1 MADETPKSVGEA
13 AAQAPT
19 GENRQVALQKIY
31 IKDISMEV
39 PQAPEVFTKEW
50 KPHIDVELDTQAA
63 RVNDTT
69 HEVTVRI
76 TMKAKLGEEVAYLA
90 EVEQAGLFGMS
101 GFNDDAEY
109 RAVLG
114 AYCPNILFPF
124 IREAMADIVQRA
136 GFPPYLLQPI
146 NFEAIYKQRLAAEQQ
161 GKQPGQTK
169 H

>member
-1 MADETPKSVGEA
+1 MTEETPNPADKPQA
-13 AAQAPT
+13 APSADA
-19 GENRQVALQKIY
+19 RQVALQKIY
-31 IKDISMEV
+31 VKDVSMEV
-39 PQAPEVFTKEW
+39 PQAPQVFTREW
-50 KPHIDVELDTQAA
+50 KPKIDVELDTQAS
-63 RVNDTT
+63 RVNEQI

-76 TMKAKLGEEVAYLA
+76 TMKARLGDDIAYLA
-90 EVEQAGLFGMS
+90 EVEQAGLFAMS
-101 GFNDDAEY
+101 GFQDDAEF

-124 IREAMADIVQRA
+124 IREAMSDLVQRS

-146 NFEAIYKQRLAAEQQ
+146 NFEAIYRQRLAAEQQ